1 MGKLRATVSIPPT
14 VFDRAASQLIP
25 FGEGWQMA
33 DNVTLDGRHFTV
45 PGARIRR

>member
-1 MGKLRATVSIPPT
+1 MGKLRATVSIPLYGIRSCCVAINT
-14 VFDRAASQLIP
+14 